1 MAKTEAELKAAQE
14 QRDKIAVTTVKPEP
28 EPEKEPEKEA
38 EPEKEPEVKEPPVE
52 EEVEEKEEEIEAS
65 EKTEESLEADKAA
78 AKTAAEKARIQ
89 KRIDKEVAKRKTL
102 EEENK
107 ILKAQLAAKD
117 SGEGKFTEEDVK
129 KQAKQLADQEIA
141 ERDFANACARLQKA
155 ATKLDKTF
163 PDKIQELGSEVGPI
177 PGAMIGILDDL
188 DNGGQVLQHFTTD
201 PDEYERI
208 ITLNPTKMAVELT
221 KLATKLAKPVAKPLS
236 KVPAP
241 NEPLGGNARN
251 DTPLNDKDPMD
262 VWIKKRNKQVEE
274 RRKARLQ

>member
-14 QRDKIAVTTVKPEP
+14 QRDRIAVTSVKPEKEP
-28 EPEKEPEKEA
+28 ESEVKEPEKEPESD
-38 EPEKEPEVKEPPVE
+38 VKEPVE
-52 EEVEEKEEEIEAS
+52 EETVEENEETIEVS
-65 EKTEESLEADKAA
+65 EKTQEQLEAEKIE

-102 EEENK
+102 ETENAN
-107 ILKAQLAAKD
+107 LKAQLAAKE

-129 KQAKQLADQEIA
+129 KQAKVLADKEIA
-141 ERDFANACARLQKA
+141 DRDFANACSRLQKA
-155 ATKLDKTF
+155 ATKLDKDF
-163 PDKIQELGSEVGPI
+163 PDKIQELGTEVGPI

-208 ITLNPTKMAVELT
+208 IALPSTKMAVELT
-221 KLATKLAKPVAKPLS
+221 RLATKLAKPPVKVLS

-241 NEPLGGNARN
+241 NEPLGGNARV